1 MFFCLTFGVHI
12 KYTYLLKQVR
22 RTHIDFDALHYMEQ
36 SLSNFLPL
44 YSKKYKDNE

>member
-1 MFFCLTFGVHI
+1 MSACTHGNEYAHLRE
-12 KYTYLLKQVR
+12 QVR